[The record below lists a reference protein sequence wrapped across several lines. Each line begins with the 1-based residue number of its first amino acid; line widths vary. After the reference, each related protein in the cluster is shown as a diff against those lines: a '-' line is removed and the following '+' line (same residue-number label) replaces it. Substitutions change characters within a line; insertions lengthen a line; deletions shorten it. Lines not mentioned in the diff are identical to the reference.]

1 MPGTSPTLRRLCWTP
16 RFMLAQRIVSHSL
29 ALCHIFN
36 GSNIDFGDVAI
47 YLIYATVHVSK
58 FQVIIASS
66 SSFSIDPSQHA
77 YLHVTGVATNCQKEQ
92 GSFELDV
99 DRYISVL
106 KPVQKVKPSAPTR
119 SQICLAIKL
128 ESRSHTTN
136 IMYQYSVF

>member
-1 MPGTSPTLRRLCWTP
+1 MTHTTAVTDTSQATASRIATITAIAAIGNARNVPNSKKVVLD
-16 RFMLAQRIVSHSL
+16 AQVYV
-29 ALCHIFN
+29 
-36 GSNIDFGDVAI
+36 GSEN
-47 YLIYATVHVSK
+47 LHVSK

-92 GSFELDV
+92 GTFDLDV